1 MPRNG
6 SGSYT
11 PPSNTWNPATPDT
24 AILSDDWNSTLSDLA
39 TAMSQSLAS
48 DGQTTAST
56 SIPFAQGITVS
67 NGLLSAPSIAPI
79 GDSDTGWY
87 FPAANQAAL
96 VAGGVAV
103 MTATDTTVTFPVGV
117 VFSGSPSI
125 TGNLTLTGNL
135 TVNGNTNIGDTSG
148 DTLTVAATGTWAAA
162 QTFNGAVTVP
172 DASFSN
178 AKLANMATAR
188 IKGRLTAGTGAV
200 EDVTGSQVTTLL
212 DTVVGATQ
220 SVAGTKGV
228 VPAAAAGDQ
237 YKVLTG
243 AGTFQVGYGRA
254 FGCVIT
260 TTNVNGSQPT
270 FTNGVNVASLSTLT
284 VAGALSSCTVT
295 LTDALPNATYVIH
308 ATTNGLPGTDQVD
321 TAYGAK
327 TTTTFVLYWGN
338 AAGSPTEISV
348 SGFA

>member
-11 PPSNTWNPATPDT
+11 PPSNTWNPATPET
-24 AILSDDWNSTLSDLA
+24 AILSDDWNATLADMSTAL
-39 TAMSQSLAS
+39 SQSLAN

-56 SIPFAQGITVS
+56 VIPFAQGISVS
-67 NGLLSAPSIAPI
+67 DGLLTAPSIAVI
-79 GDSDTGWY
+79 GDSDTGFY
-87 FPAANQAAL
+87 FPAANQATL
-96 VAGGVAV
+96 VCGGVAV
-103 MTATDTTVTFPVGV
+103 MQATASVITFPVGV

-135 TVNGNTNIGDTSG
+135 TVDGNTSLGNAPG
-148 DTLTVAATGTWAAA
+148 DTLTVAATGTWSAP
-162 QTFNGAVTVP
+162 QTFSGTVTVP
-172 DASFSN
+172 DESFSN
-178 AKLANMATAR
+178 AKLATMATAR
-188 IKGRLTAGTGAV
+188 IKGRVTAGTGAV

-212 DTVVGATQ
+212 DPVVGATQ

-228 VPAAAAGDQ
+228 VPAASAGDQ

-243 AGTFQVGYGRA
+243 AGTFQIGYGRA

-284 VAGALSSCTVT
+284 VVGALSTCTVT
-295 LTDALPNATYVIH
+295 FTDALPNATYAVH
-308 ATTNGLPGTDQVD
+308 ATTNGVPGTDTVD
-321 TAYGAK
+321 TSYGTK
-327 TTTTFVLYWGN
+327 TTGSFVLYWGN
-338 AAGSPTEISV
+338 GGGQPTEISL